1 MLCSAVN
8 NYISSVK
15 GLPFFYVVGDGEY
28 ISTLEELKQSGLS
41 VVRVSDFC
49 SKDDKY
55 PNIDNIADYF
65 RTADVDYRENKYVL
79 IGLGEYLALRG
90 SDEVEKVLARFSHT
104 TLGNARVV
112 LLLRCVTPQVTQM
125 MSSDHRI
132 EASQRAY
139 ISPDTSFDI
148 SIVNTQ
154 KSLEKG
160 CVGMKALL
168 HKIEDGACSS
178 ITVHTDLSLDN
189 SLLPISTI
197 ADSYS
202 ALTHEITGF
211 TLKKEYGSNEMW
223 DAFLSDVMKSNK
235 SISTVFDKYDL
246 LDDYEQDI
254 YEKVS
259 GYEYKNWLY
268 FLSLKA
274 NIEKISNP
282 YLKYVVSNVSSF
294 VNLKNI
300 LLTEIVNIP
309 HTDKDYCK
317 LYSARKKLLK
327 DFPESDI
334 AVFLNENSI
343 NPKESIYRFTDN
355 TSAERMAI
363 IKWLSQNQTK
373 VPLEEIYPALNIYLK
388 KYIFDCGP
396 LSEQLTTYFD
406 EYKKQKLLSTTDVS
420 DDFLQ
425 LVTTHAQNH
434 TYTHLPTRDNAIK
447 SIKNKESTFLYWID
461 ALGVEYLSYITELVH
476 KKGLSSNVEITRVD
490 LPTITSQNN
499 QFYEQWQGAKYKEER
514 LDSIKHK
521 DNGGFIFSEKSPEP
535 TYLSSELNI
544 IEDAINCAAAKLA
557 MHECKSFVI
566 ASDHGASR
574 LAVIHNQ
581 EEKYD
586 TDTKGEHSGR
596 CCKTFSGCDLPYVI
610 EENDFLTLSDYGRF
624 KGSRKAN
631 VEVHGGASLEEV
643 IVPIITLT
651 LRNNSS
657 VEIRVLDKDEI
668 HPDRHLGTTVKLY
681 ISYVETTDNVS
692 LVINGTSYKASC
704 DDRNHYTIVLS
715 NIKRSKQLSADVYDG
730 SNLIGNVTIAVKG
743 KVASSDTEF
752 GNDLF

>member
-1 MLCSAVN
+1 MLCSAIN

-15 GLPFFYVVGDGEY
+15 GLPFFYVVGDDDY
-28 ISTLEELKQSGLS
+28 ISTLEELKQNGLS
-41 VVRVSDFC
+41 IVRVSDFC

-55 PNIDNIADYF
+55 PNIDNIIDYF
-65 RTADVDYRENKYVL
+65 RTSDVDYRDNKSVL

-90 SDEVEKVLARFSHT
+90 TAEADKVLARLSHT

-125 MSSDHRI
+125 ISSDHRI

-139 ISPDTSFDI
+139 ISPTPIFDI
-148 SIVNTQ
+148 SVVNT
-154 KSLEKG
+154 KKTLEKSN
-160 CVGMKALL
+160 VGMKAMLRQL
-168 HKIEDGACSS
+168 EDGACGS

-189 SLLPISTI
+189 SSLPISMIT
-197 ADSYS
+197 DSYS
-202 ALTHEITGF
+202 ALTHEINGF
-211 TLKKEYGSNEMW
+211 TLSKEYGSNEMW
-223 DAFLSDVMKSNK
+223 DKFLDDVIKNNK
-235 SISTVFDKYDL
+235 SVNAVFDKYDL

-259 GYEYKNWLY
+259 GFEYINWLY

-282 YLKYVVSNVSSF
+282 YLKYVVNNVSSF
-294 VNLKNI
+294 VNLKNS
-300 LLTEIVNIP
+300 LLIEIVNIS
-309 HTDKDYCK
+309 HIDNEYNK
-317 LYSARKKLLK
+317 LYLARKKLLK

-355 TSAERMAI
+355 TAAERMAI
-363 IKWLSQNQTK
+363 IKWLSQNPTK
-373 VPLEEIYPALNIYLK
+373 VSLEEIYPALNSYLK
-388 KYIFDCGP
+388 KYIFDCGQ

-406 EYKKQKLLSTTDVS
+406 EYKKQKLLCTTDVS
-420 DDFLQ
+420 DDFMH

-447 SIKNKESTFLYWID
+447 SIKNKDSTFLYWID

-476 KKGLSSNVEITRVD
+476 KKGLSFHVEITRVD
-490 LPTITSQNN
+490 LPTITSKNS

-514 LDSIKHK
+514 LDNIKHK
-521 DNGGFIFSEKSPEP
+521 DNGGFFYSEKSSEP
-535 TYLSSELNI
+535 TYLASELNI
-544 IEDAINCAAAKLA
+544 IEDAINYAAAKLA

-566 ASDHGASR
+566 TSDHGASR

-596 CCKTFSGCDLPYVI
+596 CCKAFSGCDLPYAI

-643 IVPIITLT
+643 VVPIITLT

-657 VEIRVLDKDEI
+657 VEIRVLDKEDI

-681 ISYVETTDNVS
+681 ISYVETIDNVL
-692 LVINGTSYKASC
+692 LVINGTSYKASS
-704 DDRNHYTIVLS
+704 DDRSHYTFVLS
-715 NIKRSKQLSADVYDG
+715 DIKRSKQLSADVYDG
-730 SNLIGNVTIAVKG
+730 NNLIGNVTIAVKG
-743 KVASSDTEF
+743 KVASSDTSF
-752 GNDLF
+752 GDDLF